1 MSTRKN
7 RRQSGGVIFSSNN
20 VEYPELN
27 SPEAPWASSPQN
39 YYTLTASEISATSLD
54 SIPGL
59 TPAMK
64 ATLQRSGLISEAH
77 LFFIA
82 TALSGKKY
90 ALADLLRS
98 ISVKHPVYL
107 ADLISQKVWHLWG
120 VGNIHEGVTSD
131 INFELGSSTPL
142 SDYSKEKIY
151 EYIWD
156 HRMFDMLELLIDVGA
171 SKEEFINKYLEYI
184 YDSCKFMKS
193 LKMLDSA
200 STLFNDSML
209 GTYIREKY
217 GVDAYESFVR
227 SLTGPVQRIRT
238 FIRNN
243 AFERRKHLLPY
254 LPGMNHIRGAGAAS
268 KARRL
273 RKTRRIHH

>member
-1 MSTRKN
+1 MRIRTRKN

-20 VEYPELN
+20 VEYPELH

-39 YYTLTASEISATSLD
+39 YYTLTDSEISATSLD

-90 ALADLLRS
+90 ALAELLQS
-98 ISVKHPVYL
+98 IGVKYPVYL
-107 ADLISQKVWHLWG
+107 ADLISQKVWRLWG
-120 VGNIHEGVTSD
+120 VGGIHEGVTSG

-151 EYIWD
+151 DYIWG
-156 HRMFDMLELLIDVGA
+156 HRMFDMLEILTDVGA

-184 YDSCKFMKS
+184 YDSCKLMKS
-193 LKMLDSA
+193 LNMLDSA

-227 SLTGPVQRIRT
+227 SLTDPVQRVRT

-243 AFERRKHLLPY
+243 AFERRKHLLPL
-254 LPGMNHIRGAGAAS
+254 LPQFQRRAQRR
-268 KARRL
+268 ARS
-273 RKTRRIHH
+273 TRRRRH